1 MMKAIAPAQEAA
13 IQVARAVTP
22 GVIVLAQGAEAGLG
36 AEVSRIQDQR
46 EADQHQGDQREAD
59 HRQGEG
65 DLILVKIVA

>member
-22 GVIVLAQGAEAGLG
+22 GVTLGVIVLAQGAEAGLR

-46 EADQHQGDQREAD
+46 EADR
-59 HRQGEG
+59 RQGEG
-65 DLILVKIVA
+65 DLILVNIVA